1 LQNWRHMSKCFY
13 KPYAET
19 KGFGYVQLKCDYPVW
34 DENRSSSLELLSCLY
49 YQEFLLTE
57 KKHNT

>member
-1 LQNWRHMSKCFY
+1 MSKCFY

-19 KGFGYVQLKCDYPVW
+19 KDFGYVQLKYDYPVW
-34 DENRSSSLELLSCLY
+34 DENRFSFLELLSCLY

-57 KKHNT
+57 KKHNP